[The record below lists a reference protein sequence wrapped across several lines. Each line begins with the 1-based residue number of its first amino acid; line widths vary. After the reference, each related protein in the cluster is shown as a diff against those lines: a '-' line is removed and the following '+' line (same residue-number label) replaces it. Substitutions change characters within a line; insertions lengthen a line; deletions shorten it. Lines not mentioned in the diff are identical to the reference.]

1 MEGLLLKKRQ
11 GMDCL
16 ELYVSNFAS
25 LQISNGRAVGS
36 EAPRCGLCEHQRL
49 PIVEMRNEASVPNA
63 NFSSSLCQ
71 WPYFASDQCAAP
83 LFLAFRLAICS

>member
-36 EAPRCGLCEHQRL
+36 EAPRYGL
-49 PIVEMRNEASVPNA
+49 
-63 NFSSSLCQ
+63 
-71 WPYFASDQCAAP
+71 
-83 LFLAFRLAICS
+83 